1 MLEKEKLNKWF
12 WFSEEWEEECEEE
25 EEETIEE
32 EGEDDGGKKQEGE
45 GDDKGKEKEEDEEED
60 ADEYFDPFGKKT
72 ETKKPEKEEEDKKED
87 KKETE
92 VVTTNN
98 EDSEARAK
106 LEAIDLVDEYIDKHP
121 EFKDLKKTLREFSA
135 KAILQGMSKPL
146 EFAIRN
152 VQTPEYWVNY
162 GKKLGVEDAKGA
174 LNTRLG
180 GIGTRKGSEGSPD
193 YGKMSSE
200 DFMKEVNEVLSHR

>member
-1 MLEKEKLNKWF
+1 MLEKEKLNKLF
-12 WFSEEWEEECEEE
+12 WCGEEWEEEEEEE

-32 EGEDDGGKKQEGE
+32 EE
-45 GDDKGKEKEEDEEED
+45 DKGKEKEEEENDKGKEKEEEEEED
-60 ADEYFDPFGKKT
+60 VNEYFDPFGKKI
-72 ETKKPEKEEEDKKED
+72 EAKKPEKEEEDKEEG

-92 VVTTNN
+92 VVMTNN
-98 EDSEARAK
+98 KDSEARAK
-106 LEAIDLVDEYIDKHP
+106 LEAIDIVDEYIDKHP